1 MTGRDRPGCHA
12 QVTMTDQAAL
22 PAPWWL
28 MPAGAAISFVSA
40 LCGIGG
46 GLFVGPIL
54 TFGLGYSLR
63 AAAGTSVFHVLA
75 TGIASTAIEVARE
88 DSHVHWQLA
97 LVLAA
102 MALLGTHIGYAL
114 SKKAGR
120 RAVAGVFALA
130 ALAAAVRMLWVR
142 ANGTHGPGGPGPA
155 ADGGIETLV
164 SWSGY
169 AIAGLG
175 GLAGGIL
182 TPLLGVGGGLVFVP
196 AMALGI
202 PDLGFASARATS
214 LAVIL
219 VAAARSCVFYWR
231 DGLVAKSA
239 AARLT
244 LGAAVGSVAGVLA
257 VHAPGM
263 VDHAKAL
270 LAAVLIGVALRYG
283 HDALRGRH
291 EVPAAPPAKRA

>member
-1 MTGRDRPGCHA
+1 MNGVPAPVGG
-12 QVTMTDQAAL
+12 L

-28 MPAGAAISFVSA
+28 VPAGAAISFVSA

-54 TFGLGYSLR
+54 TFALGYSMR

-75 TGIASTAIEVARE
+75 TGVASTAIEVARA
-88 DSHVHWQLA
+88 DSHVHWRLA

-102 MALLGTHIGYAL
+102 MALLGTHVGYAL
-114 SKKAGR
+114 SKTAGR
-120 RAVAGVFALA
+120 RAIAGTFAVA
-130 ALAAAVRMLWVR
+130 ALAAAARMLWVR
-142 ANGTHGPGGPGPA
+142 SNGA
-155 ADGGIETLV
+155 ALPERGVYTPV
-164 SWSGY
+164 SWNGY

-175 GLAGGIL
+175 GFAGGVL

-202 PDLGFASARATS
+202 PSLGFASARATS

-231 DGLVAKSA
+231 DGLVAKPA
-239 AARLT
+239 AARLV
-244 LGAAVGSVAGVLA
+244 LGASIGSVAGVLA
-257 VHAPGM
+257 VHAPP
-263 VDHAKAL
+263 VVAWAKAL
-270 LAAVLIGVALRYG
+270 LALVLVGVALRYG
-283 HDALRGRH
+283 REALVRR
-291 EVPAAPPAKRA
+291 ERAPA